1 MDVNERLARHLSRTP
16 DTSRA
21 AFIAPNATLLGDV
34 ILGDDSSVWYGT
46 IVRADINSIRIGR
59 ATNLQDGVIVHLSD
73 DFGVS
78 VGEFTTVGHRA
89 ILHACRVGNE
99 CLIGMGAT
107 VLDGAEIGDRCII
120 GANSLVPQGLK
131 IPAGSLVYGNP
142 ARIAR
147 ALDTSAQQRI
157 RLWAEKYVQVARA
170 HQNRR

>member
-1 MDVNERLARHLSRTP
+1 MDVNERLARHLSQVPNTA
-16 DTSRA
+16 RA
-21 AFIAPNATLLGDV
+21 AFIAPNATILGDV
-34 ILGDDSSVWYGT
+34 VLGDDSSVWYNT
-46 IVRADINSIRIGR
+46 VVRGDINSIRIGQ

-73 DFGVS
+73 DFGVE

-120 GANSLVPQGLK
+120 GANSLIPQGLQV
-131 IPAGSLVYGNP
+131 PPGSLVYGNP

-147 ALDTSAQQRI
+147 TLDTAAQERI
-157 RLWAEKYVQVARA
+157 RLWALKYVQVARA
-170 HQNRR
+170 HHNLP